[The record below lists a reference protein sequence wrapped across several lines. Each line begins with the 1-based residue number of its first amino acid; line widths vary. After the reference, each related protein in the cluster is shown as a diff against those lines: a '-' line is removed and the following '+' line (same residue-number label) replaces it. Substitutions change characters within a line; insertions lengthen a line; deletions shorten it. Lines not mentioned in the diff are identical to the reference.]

1 MNAMRR
7 LVCLVVALSAV
18 ASMEAAARTA
28 LPAEVPTVD
37 LFDTK
42 QPLAG
47 RDPGEGLR
55 DVSGWE
61 RVPQDQLDHAFR
73 GDAIVTNR
81 RIAVVLRSGSRGAEV
96 YSRFREAWTKRAVL
110 VPCRLKQASPDVLP
124 GASSVSVKPTVNDGE
139 TVAVEAAFQ
148 SRDGKTARLVCELR
162 QAAVFVKAEPRGETS
177 RLRIESAGRFG
188 VIPDFYADDIV
199 LDAARIPVSQSRIPS
214 ENMFVQR
221 LDGDALA
228 VSLWDGP
235 PQDIAITLAGK
246 GDARRI
252 EGLEIDWARPGK
264 AYLAVLDFPGACYAG
279 MFDRLPD
286 RSEPIA
292 GFKLEKP
299 VKRLEWQMP
308 FPAQW
313 RVDFATDRVGGSQAV
328 SREMSAPYPYPVK
341 DGRCR
346 EFRFIKPSYV
356 WDWAGGT
363 QTEMSGTPDKYPT
376 WVDLEG
382 RGFARPAAGSYAV
395 LVYPFDRGRGTPLES
410 LTLTDLVRQTLGVG
424 PCRYILDADRR
435 MAQTPGIFTC
445 GGTDMLKKMQD
456 HISQRRAEAEK
467 LLDGMVIFMKAY
479 RRRIEQYSAFKR
491 QLIAYLDSQP
501 ADRPDKKTFARKI
514 KSLLEPIPT
523 VVTPDYPKIVE
534 QLAAEYRATLHS
546 DEPAA
551 RKKRAELHPRFPAA
565 GGAQDGVLAACHQAA
580 KLVRYQAGLALA
592 ADPGVTAVA
601 VEVRRQASAV
611 LENPMYHET
620 KDRHR

>member
-1 MNAMRR
+1 MTGVRR
-7 LVCLVVALSAV
+7 LVCLASLLSVAGW
-18 ASMEAAARTA
+18 MEVAARAA
-28 LPAEVPTVD
+28 LPVETPTVE

-42 QPLAG
+42 RPMTG
-47 RDPGEGLR
+47 SDPGEALR
-55 DVSGWE
+55 DASGWE
-61 RVPQDQLDHAFR
+61 RVPQDKLDHAFQ
-73 GDAIVTNR
+73 GDAILSNR
-81 RIAVVLRSGSRGAEV
+81 QIAAVLRKGSPGAEV
-96 YSRFREAWTKRAVL
+96 YSRSGQAWSRRAVL
-110 VPCRLKQASPDVLP
+110 IPCTLRRAEKLL
-124 GASSVSVKPTVNDGE
+124 SVKPAVNDGE

-148 SRDGKTARLVCELR
+148 SFDGKTLGLVCELG
-162 QAAVFVKAEPRGETS
+162 QAAVFVKAERRGETS
-177 RLRIESAGRFG
+177 RLRIESAARFG

-199 LDAARIPVSQSRIPS
+199 LDATRIRASETRIPS
-214 ENMFVQR
+214 ENMFAQR

-235 PQDIAITLAGK
+235 PQDIAITLSGN

-252 EGLEIDWARPGK
+252 DGLEIDWAKRGK
-264 AYLAVLDFPGACYAG
+264 VYLAVLDFPGACYAG

-299 VKRLEWQMP
+299 VKRLDWRMP
-308 FPAQW
+308 YPAQW
-313 RVDFATDRVGGSQAV
+313 RVDFATDKVGGAQVV

-341 DGRCR
+341 DGRCQG
-346 EFRFIKPSYV
+346 FRFIKPSYV
-356 WDWAGGT
+356 WDWGGGK
-363 QTEMSGTPDKYPT
+363 QSEMSGTPDTYPT

-445 GGTDMLKKMQD
+445 GGTDMLKKMEG
-456 HISQRRAEAEK
+456 HVSERRAEAEK

-491 QLIAYLDSQP
+491 QLTAYLEAQSK
-501 ADRPDKKTFARKI
+501 DRPDKQPFARRI
-514 KSLLEPIPT
+514 KSLLEAIPIE
-523 VVTPDYPKIVE
+523 VSPDYPKIVE
-534 QLAAEYRATLHS
+534 QLAAEYRATLNS

-565 GGAQDGVLAACHQAA
+565 GGAQDNVLAKCHQAA
-580 KLVRYQAGLALA
+580 KLVRYQAGLALTTDSGA
-592 ADPGVTAVA
+592 TGMA